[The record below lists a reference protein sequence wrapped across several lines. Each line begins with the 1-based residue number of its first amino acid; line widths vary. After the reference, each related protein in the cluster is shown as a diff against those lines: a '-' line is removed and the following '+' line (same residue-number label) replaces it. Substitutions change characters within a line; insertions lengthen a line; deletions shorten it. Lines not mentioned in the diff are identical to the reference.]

1 MVQVEP
7 SLVKYESP
15 VMLSSAK
22 EKSRKNNKKNVD
34 TKKMIEGRDTEA
46 LLNSILPPR
55 EWVDNGQI
63 WVQNVQSIPAT
74 RLDVITLQENLD
86 RRLQEE
92 QARETGICSIRAK
105 LYSQV
110 FDELIRQV
118 TITCAERGLLLL
130 RTRDEIRMNLH
141 NLQTLYESSIA
152 FGIRKALIAQQK
164 KQKMENELRDLDGR
178 KQELEDQLRELS
190 EKCKNLEV
198 SDEEAKEA
206 ETARHTE
213 ETEKLIKGNET
224 LKGNLEA
231 LLSAPNS

>member
-22 EKSRKNNKKNVD
+22 DKNRKNNKKSVD
-34 TKKMIEGRDTEA
+34 TKKMVEGKDTEA

-92 QARETGICSIRAK
+92 QARETGICSVRAK
-105 LYSQV
+105 LYGQV

-130 RTRDEIRMNLH
+130 RTRDEIRMNLN

-164 KQKMENELRDLDGR
+164 KQKMENDLRDLDGR
-178 KQELEDQLRELS
+178 KKELEDQLRELT
-190 EKCKNLEV
+190 EKYDSMEAN
-198 SDEEAKEA
+198 EEETRAA
-206 ETARHTE
+206 ETAQHTE
-213 ETEKLIKGNET
+213 EVEKLKKSNET

>member
-15 VMLSSAK
+15 VMLSSAM
-22 EKSRKNNKKNVD
+22 EKGRKNNKKNID
-34 TKKMIEGRDTEA
+34 TKKMVEGKDTEA

-92 QARETGICSIRAK
+92 QARETGICSTRAK

-164 KQKMENELRDLDGR
+164 KAKDG
-178 KQELEDQLRELS
+178 K
-190 EKCKNLEV
+190 
-198 SDEEAKEA
+198 
-206 ETARHTE
+206 
-213 ETEKLIKGNET
+213 
-224 LKGNLEA
+224 
-231 LLSAPNS
+231 

>member
-1 MVQVEP
+1 MVSVEP

-22 EKSRKNNKKNVD
+22 EKNRKKLKKKATPD
-34 TKKMIEGRDTEA
+34 KAISSAEGKDTEA

-92 QARETGICSIRAK
+92 QARETGICSIRGK

-118 TITCAERGLLLL
+118 TISCAERGLLLL
-130 RTRDEIRMNLH
+130 RSRDEIRMNLH

-152 FGIRKALIAQQK
+152 FGIRKALIAQQR
-164 KQKMENELRDLDGR
+164 KQKNG
-178 KQELEDQLRELS
+178 K
-190 EKCKNLEV
+190 
-198 SDEEAKEA
+198 
-206 ETARHTE
+206 
-213 ETEKLIKGNET
+213 
-224 LKGNLEA
+224 
-231 LLSAPNS
+231 